1 MTRVTHV
8 SDRRYLL
15 WFGYGP
21 ESWLL
26 GNEKEITVA
35 HKKTMKAAIVEK
47 FGAPL
52 VVREVP
58 IPTPGPGQALVE
70 IYASGVCHTD
80 LHAVDGDWPVKPTL
94 PFTPGHE
101 GAGVVVGL
109 GPGVTHLKEGDRVGI
124 AWLHS
129 ACGHCVFCMS
139 GWETLCPEQ
148 KNSGYSVDGSF
159 AEYALASADY
169 LGRIPKNL
177 SFIDAAPILCAGV
190 TTYKGLKQTEARPG
204 EWVVIS
210 GAGGL
215 GHVAI
220 QYAKAMGLHVAA
232 VDLGPEKLAL
242 ARKLGAEITIDA
254 ATQDP
259 AKEVQKQIG
268 GAHGVL
274 VTAVSPNAFKQAVGM
289 LRRGGTCV
297 LNGLPPGD
305 FPVSIFD
312 MVLNGYTLRG
322 SIVGTRIDLE
332 EALAFAAEGK
342 VKATIET
349 LPLDSINDVFSRL
362 KKGKVNGRVVLQLN
376 DKASAKSA
384 TPIARSMKV
393 SA

>member
-1 MTRVTHV
+1 MP
-8 SDRRYLL
+8 SS
-15 WFGYGP
+15 P
-21 ESWLL
+21 
-26 GNEKEITVA
+26 
-35 HKKTMKAAIVEK
+35 KKTMQAAVAET

-52 VVREVP
+52 AIREIP

-70 IYASGVCHTD
+70 IFASGVCHTD
-80 LHAVDGDWPVKPTL
+80 LHAVDGDWPIKPSL
-94 PFTPGHE
+94 PFVPGHE
-101 GAGVVVGL
+101 GAGVVAAL

-129 ACGHCVFCMS
+129 ACGHCDFCLA
-139 GWETLCPEQ
+139 GWETLCLEQ

-159 AEYALASADY
+159 AQYALGQADY
-169 LGRIPKNL
+169 LGRLPKNL
-177 SFIDAAPILCAGV
+177 SFVDAAPILCAGV
-190 TTYKGLKQTEARPG
+190 TTYKGLKQTQAKPG

-232 VDLGPEKLAL
+232 VDLGPEKMAL

-254 ATQDP
+254 KTQDP
-259 AKEVQKQIG
+259 AKEIQKQIG
-268 GAHGVL
+268 GAQGVL
-274 VTAVSPNAFKQAVGM
+274 VTAVSPIAFKQAVGM

-312 MVLNGYTLRG
+312 VVLNGYTIRG
-322 SIVGTRIDLE
+322 SIVGTRLDLE
-332 EALAFAAEGK
+332 EALSFAAEGK

-349 LPLDSINDVFSRL
+349 LPLSSINDVFTRL
-362 KKGKVNGRVVLQLN
+362 KKGQVNGRVVLDLA
-376 DKASAKSA
+376 KADTRVAEEA
-384 TPIARSMKV
+384 NCCELIVR
-393 SA
+393 

>member
-1 MTRVTHV
+1 MPKTR
-8 SDRRYLL
+8 
-15 WFGYGP
+15 
-21 ESWLL
+21 
-26 GNEKEITVA
+26 
-35 HKKTMKAAIVEK
+35 TMKAAVVEK
-47 FGAPL
+47 FGEPL

-70 IYASGVCHTD
+70 VFATGVCHTD
-80 LHAVDGDWPVKPTL
+80 LHAVDGDWPIKPTL

-101 GAGVVVGL
+101 GAGIVAVV

-129 ACGHCVFCMS
+129 ACGHCEYCLS
-139 GWETLCPEQ
+139 GWETLCLEQ
-148 KNSGYSVDGSF
+148 QNSGYSVNGSF
-159 AEYALASADY
+159 AQYALGQADY

-177 SFIDAAPILCAGV
+177 PFVDAAPILCAGV
-190 TTYKGLKQTEARPG
+190 TTYKGLKQTGARPG

-210 GAGGL
+210 GVGGL

-232 VDLGPEKLAL
+232 VDLGPEKMVL

-254 ATQDP
+254 KTQDP
-259 AKEVQKQIG
+259 AKEIQKQIG

-274 VTAVSPNAFKQAVGM
+274 VTAVSLIAFKQAVGM

-297 LNGLPPGD
+297 LNGLPPGE

-312 MVLNGYTLRG
+312 IVLNGNTIRG
-322 SIVGTRIDLE
+322 SIVGTRLDLE

-349 LPLDSINDVFSRL
+349 LPLECINDVFSRL
-362 KKGKVNGRVVLQLN
+362 KRGQVNGRVVLGIREET
-376 DKASAKSA
+376 SAKA
-384 TPIARSMKV
+384 AIAS
-393 SA
+393 

>member
-1 MTRVTHV
+1 VQKPR
-8 SDRRYLL
+8 
-15 WFGYGP
+15 
-21 ESWLL
+21 
-26 GNEKEITVA
+26 
-35 HKKTMKAAIVEK
+35 TMKAAVVQK
-47 FGAPL
+47 FGEPL

-70 IYASGVCHTD
+70 VFATGVCHTD

-101 GAGVVVGL
+101 GAGIVAVV

-129 ACGHCVFCMS
+129 ACGHCEYCLS
-139 GWETLCPEQ
+139 GWETLCLEQ
-148 KNSGYSVDGSF
+148 QNSGYSVNGSF
-159 AEYALASADY
+159 AQYALGQADY

-177 SFIDAAPILCAGV
+177 PFVDAAPILCAGV
-190 TTYKGLKQTEARPG
+190 TTYKGLKQTGARPG

-210 GAGGL
+210 GVGGL

-232 VDLGPEKLAL
+232 VDLGPEKMVL

-254 ATQDP
+254 STQDP
-259 AKEVQKQIG
+259 AKEIQKQIG

-274 VTAVSPNAFKQAVGM
+274 VTAVSLIAFKQAVGM

-297 LNGLPPGD
+297 LNGLPPGE

-312 MVLNGYTLRG
+312 IVLNGNTIRG
-322 SIVGTRIDLE
+322 SIVGTRLDLE

-349 LPLDSINDVFSRL
+349 LPLECINDVFSRL
-362 KKGKVNGRVVLQLN
+362 KRGQVNGRVVLGIREET
-376 DKASAKSA
+376 SAKA
-384 TPIARSMKV
+384 AIAS
-393 SA
+393 

>member
-1 MTRVTHV
+1 MPKTR
-8 SDRRYLL
+8 
-15 WFGYGP
+15 
-21 ESWLL
+21 
-26 GNEKEITVA
+26 
-35 HKKTMKAAIVEK
+35 TMKAAVVEK
-47 FGAPL
+47 FGEPL

-70 IYASGVCHTD
+70 VFATGVCHTD
-80 LHAVDGDWPVKPTL
+80 LHAVDGDWPIKPTL

-101 GAGVVVGL
+101 GAGIVAVV

-129 ACGHCVFCMS
+129 ACGHCEYCLS
-139 GWETLCPEQ
+139 GWETLCLEQ
-148 KNSGYSVDGSF
+148 QNSGYSVNGSF
-159 AEYALASADY
+159 AQYALGQADY

-177 SFIDAAPILCAGV
+177 PFVDAAPILCAGV
-190 TTYKGLKQTEARPG
+190 TTYKGLKQTGARPG

-210 GAGGL
+210 GVGGL

-232 VDLGPEKLAL
+232 VDLGPEKMVL

-254 ATQDP
+254 KTQDP
-259 AKEVQKQIG
+259 TKEIQKRIG

-274 VTAVSPNAFKQAVGM
+274 VTAVSLIAFKQAVGM

-297 LNGLPPGD
+297 LNGLPPGE

-312 MVLNGYTLRG
+312 LVLNGNTIRG
-322 SIVGTRIDLE
+322 SIVGTRLDLE

-342 VKATIET
+342 VRATIET
-349 LPLDSINDVFSRL
+349 LPLECINDVFSRL
-362 KKGKVNGRVVLQLN
+362 KRGQVNGRVVLGIREET
-376 DKASAKSA
+376 SAKA
-384 TPIARSMKV
+384 AIAS
-393 SA
+393 